1 MRQVKFVPATL
12 SPVDDRQLLVQPP
25 HIVRQLVHWGCTSN
39 HLGQLPPI
47 QGMCRCDKGR
57 PLLTFESKRREF
69 VPAKA
74 AVTVTGARVT
84 GENPVALSATKRAEL
99 LVWMD
104 KIPASRIMAPHCTA
118 IVVANAAIRAIRV
131 TSIATVLTA
140 IIVKMFVL
148 FVAVPTPTS
157 Y

>member
-1 MRQVKFVPATL
+1 
-12 SPVDDRQLLVQPP
+12 
-25 HIVRQLVHWGCTSN
+25 
-39 HLGQLPPI
+39 
-47 QGMCRCDKGR
+47 MCRCDKGR
-57 PLLTFESKRREF
+57 PLLTFEGKRREF

-104 KIPASRIMAPHCTA
+104 EIPAFRIMAPHCTA

-131 TSIATVLTA
+131 ASVAMVGSKHRDRKRRRSHDRGSIATVLSA
-140 IIVKMFVL
+140 SLVNMFVL
-148 FVAVPTPTS
+148 FVAVPTPGPTS